1 MRYQVRNSE
10 FFLEPKLLGKLI
22 SSAIRERDRLVI
34 ALFAYTGIRRH
45 ELKDLKV
52 EDISMIE
59 RRIIIK
65 NGKGKKQRIV
75 FYPEELNKILKDYLG
90 GRKSGYLFFNKR
102 MKPLSLRTINN
113 IVAMIGKNAGIEN
126 PNPRYK
132 NITPH
137 LFRHSLARNW
147 KREGGSLETLQKILG
162 HESFQTTM
170 DLYGTQSIKETEFN
184 YRELSDKLV
193 KN

>member
-1 MRYQVRNSE
+1 
-10 FFLEPKLLGKLI
+10 
-22 SSAIRERDRLVI
+22 
-34 ALFAYTGIRRH
+34 
-45 ELKDLKV
+45 
-52 EDISMIE
+52 
-59 RRIIIK
+59 
-65 NGKGKKQRIV
+65 
-75 FYPEELNKILKDYLG
+75 
-90 GRKSGYLFFNKR
+90 